1 MESARKYHPRQGSHA
16 AAKDAW
22 TAFWTDPGQSRCIS
36 GSPGIWQVFADHWSS
51 YARAAEGATR
61 ILDLGC
67 GAGAVAR
74 LLLGARGNLH
84 VTGIDFA
91 RIPLAMY
98 PNFELLSDTAMESLP
113 FDEPCFSGVVSQFGF
128 EYSDCAA
135 TVRQLSR
142 VLAPGSRLS
151 FLVHHAE
158 SSIVATNRA
167 RRGALESF
175 LALPVRAAF
184 AAGDAVVFHACMR
197 ELREKHPHDSLIAE
211 LARSLPSRLGRTPRE
226 KAAIWASIEDALAP
240 ERCLSESLE
249 AHCVTP
255 AQLEAWLAP
264 LRKLCDLQPVSVLR
278 EADGTPIAW
287 RIEGVRQAGDGY
299 TAGAES

>member
-1 MESARKYHPRQGSHA
+1 
-16 AAKDAW
+16 
-22 TAFWTDPGQSRCIS
+22 
-36 GSPGIWQVFADHWSS
+36 VFADHWSA
-51 YARAAEGATR
+51 YARATEGATR

-74 LLLGARGNLH
+74 LLLAARGNLQ

-91 RIPLAMY
+91 RIPLAIH

-135 TVRQLSR
+135 TARELSR
-142 VLAPGSRLS
+142 VLAPGARLS

-184 AAGDAVVFHACMR
+184 SSGDAVVFHACMR
-197 ELREKHPHDSLIAE
+197 ALREKHPHDSLIAE
-211 LARSLPSRLGRTPRE
+211 LARSLPSRLGRTSRE
-226 KAAIWASIEDALAP
+226 KTAIWASIEDALAP
-240 ERCLSESLE
+240 EQCLSESLG
-249 AHCVTP
+249 AHCVAP
-255 AQLEAWLAP
+255 ARLDDWLAP
-264 LRKLCDLQPVSVLR
+264 LRKLCDLEPVSVLR

-287 RIEGVRQAGDGY
+287 RIEGMRLAGGGQAADV
-299 TAGAES
+299 ES